1 MYKDSKW
8 AGGTL
13 QWKKC
18 IKKNPPKQSHNIATC
33 STQHLYIG
41 AGMLLPARPPES
53 PFPVCAQ
60 ILSCSHLTGQ
70 LSSDLQLI
78 SRTVASLCSKRHSH
92 RRKIRFLFWKA
103 KKNQES
109 SGDSQEKGKPEE
121 IQGCAGWDTWARTDF
136 GTALRA
142 GWDACCKPGFTKL
155 LMVSKGMLLSC
166 VPSSNTTQ

>member
-1 MYKDSKW
+1 MISSSLRIKIQSERVAPSNEKNV
-8 AGGTL
+8 L
-13 QWKKC
+13 KK
-18 IKKNPPKQSHNIATC
+18 KSPKPKQSHNIATC
-33 STQHLYIG
+33 STQQLYIG

-103 KKNQES
+103 KK
-109 SGDSQEKGKPEE
+109 
-121 IQGCAGWDTWARTDF
+121 
-136 GTALRA
+136 
-142 GWDACCKPGFTKL
+142 KPGKFRWQP
-155 LMVSKGMLLSC
+155 GER
-166 VPSSNTTQ
+166 